1 VVLKAGCVIKGK
13 ICMSER
19 KIVKTVI
26 AMEKNI
32 IYLIMKT
39 LLVKKE
45 KTPLPERTLTLHCMY
60 IGYCLLQVKD
70 F

>member
-1 VVLKAGCVIKGK
+1 MFVCLTKCPRGVDHKGCGVVLKAGCVIKGK

-26 AMEKNI
+26 AMEK
-32 IYLIMKT
+32 T
-39 LLVKKE
+39 S
-45 KTPLPERTLTLHCMY
+45 
-60 IGYCLLQVKD
+60 LQVKD

>member
-1 VVLKAGCVIKGK
+1 MVLKAGCVIKGK

-39 LLVKKE
+39 LLVKKR
-45 KTPLPERTLTLHCMY
+45 KNALT
-60 IGYCLLQVKD
+60 
-70 F
+70 